1 MSRATPNTISCAKL
15 RRLAEPMR
23 FALLGAAPAE
33 PSRHEAYVRRW
44 LAEGRHGEMA
54 YLARNVAAR
63 LHPATLLPKARAIIC
78 VADRYHARHEQTPAK
93 DGHEPVGRFAR
104 YAWGDDYHK
113 VLKDRLHQLADALR
127 QQWPDHEFKTCVDT
141 APLMEREHAARAAL
155 GWVGKHTLLIH
166 PRLGSYLL
174 LGAIVTT
181 LNVEKGVESG
191 VWDLEPDDD
200 DAAPP
205 IPDSET
211 QIPDPI
217 SHCGTCTRCIDACP
231 TNCITPYQLD
241 ARRCISYLT
250 LEHRG
255 PIDVQLQPLMG
266 DWLGGCD
273 ICQEVCPFN
282 RDDRLPIDPRP
293 HPRYAPRPPAPALS
307 LADVLDWT
315 EDDRRAALRG
325 SALKRMKLD
334 MIRRNAVIAAGNHL
348 AARPDAALLHRLES
362 VAADHEEA
370 PIVRDTAR
378 QVLARLR
385 ESPPTGHRS

>member
-1 MSRATPNTISCAKL
+1 MG
-15 RRLAEPMR
+15 

-33 PSRHEAYVRRW
+33 ASRQEAYVRGW
-44 LAEGRHGEMA
+44 LAEERHGEMT
-54 YLARNVAAR
+54 YLARHVAVR
-63 LHPATLLPKARAIIC
+63 LDPRVLLPGARTIIC
-78 VADRYHARHEQTPAK
+78 VADRYHAAHERQAASDTRV
-93 DGHEPVGRFAR
+93 PVGRVAR

-113 VLKDRLHQLADALR
+113 VLKNRLHQLADALR
-127 QQWPDHEFKTCVDT
+127 DRWPDHAFKTCVDT

-181 LNVEKGVESG
+181 LDVEKGVESG

-200 DAAPP
+200 DIAPP
-205 IPDSET
+205 IPDPEPQT
-211 QIPDPI
+211 PDPI

-231 TNCITPYQLD
+231 TRCITPYQLD
-241 ARRCISYLT
+241 ASRCISYLT

-255 PIDVQLQPLMG
+255 LIDAELQPLMG

-282 RDDRLPIDPRP
+282 APDRLPLDPRP
-293 HPRYAPRPPAPALS
+293 HPRYAPRAPAPALP
-307 LADVLDWT
+307 LRDVLDWT

-348 AARPDAALLHRLES
+348 AARPDAALLHRIES
-362 VAADHEEA
+362 IAADPDE
-370 PIVRDTAR
+370 PPVVRDTAR
-378 QVLARLR
+378 RVLARLR
-385 ESPPTGHRS
+385 ESPPTDRRS